1 MEMSLW
7 TLLLLLLSFVSR
19 GNTGECPKPVLEG
32 NVVLSDSALFENN
45 FPDGSVVSL
54 KCATGYKV
62 DEGSS
67 TITCLGG
74 EWSHQELTCKK
85 KDCGPPKPSPNMK
98 FNIPSGTLFG
108 DYVRPYCDRG
118 YYLQGSQS
126 RQCLAFGWT
135 GRSKCLL
142 VTCGKP
148 PEIPNSVIVTD
159 HKKEIMEFEDVI
171 EYRCEDGYTLVGSGS
186 VVCQEN
192 GKYSSLLECKDECP
206 KPVLEGNVV
215 LSDSALLKNNF
226 PDGSVVS
233 LKCATGYKVDEGSST
248 ITCVGGEWSHQEL
261 TCKKKDCGPPTP
273 SPNMKFN
280 IPSGTLFG
288 DYVRPYCDRGYYLQG
303 SSYKQCLA
311 FGWTG
316 RSKCLLVTC
325 GKPPEIPNSVI
336 VTDHK
341 KEIMEFEDVIEYRC
355 EDGYTLVGSGSVVCQ
370 ENGKYSSLPQC
381 KGECPKPVLEGN
393 VVLSDSALLKN
404 NFPDGSVVSL
414 KCATGYKVDEGSSTI
429 TCLGGEWSHQE
440 LTCKVVTCGKPPE
453 IPNSVIVTDHKKEI
467 MEFEDVIEYR
477 CEDGYTLVG
486 NGSVVC
492 HENGNYSSL
501 LQCKGECP
509 KPVLEGNVVL
519 SGSALLEN
527 NFPDGSVVILKCA
540 TGYKVDEGSSTITCL
555 DGEWSHQELTCKV
568 VTCGKPPE
576 IPNSVIVTDHKKE
589 IMEFE
594 DVIEYRCEDGYTL
607 VGNGSV
613 VCQENGKY
621 SSLPQCEVVT
631 CGKPPEIPNSVI
643 VTDHKKEIMEFEDVI
658 EYRCEDGYTLVGSRS
673 VVCQENGKYSSLLQC
688 KDECPKPVLEG
699 NVVLS
704 DSALLKNNFPDGSV
718 VILKCAT
725 GYKVDE
731 GSSTIT
737 CLDGEWSHQELTCKV
752 VTCGKP
758 PEIPNSVI
766 VTDHKKEIMEFEDVI
781 EYRCEDGYTL
791 VGNGSVVC
799 QENGNYSSLLQCEG
813 TYAVLISALVI
824 GIAVLGCTGICLF
837 FKCLKKRKGSYN
849 TGEEKM
855 PKDALMQRQSFIYY

>member
-19 GNTGECPKPVLEG
+19 GNT
-32 NVVLSDSALFENN
+32 
-45 FPDGSVVSL
+45 
-54 KCATGYKV
+54 
-62 DEGSS
+62 
-67 TITCLGG
+67 
-74 EWSHQELTCKK
+74 
-85 KDCGPPKPSPNMK
+85 
-98 FNIPSGTLFG
+98 
-108 DYVRPYCDRG
+108 
-118 YYLQGSQS
+118 
-126 RQCLAFGWT
+126 
-135 GRSKCLL
+135 
-142 VTCGKP
+142 
-148 PEIPNSVIVTD
+148 
-159 HKKEIMEFEDVI
+159 
-171 EYRCEDGYTLVGSGS
+171 
-186 VVCQEN
+186 
-192 GKYSSLLECKDECP
+192 DECP

-316 RSKCLLVTC
+316 RSKCLCKFKMFHPLVTC

-429 TCLGGEWSHQE
+429 TCLG
-440 LTCKVVTCGKPPE
+440 
-453 IPNSVIVTDHKKEI
+453 
-467 MEFEDVIEYR
+467 
-477 CEDGYTLVG
+477 
-486 NGSVVC
+486 
-492 HENGNYSSL
+492 
-501 LQCKGECP
+501 
-509 KPVLEGNVVL
+509 
-519 SGSALLEN
+519 
-527 NFPDGSVVILKCA
+527 
-540 TGYKVDEGSSTITCL
+540 
-555 DGEWSHQELTCKV
+555 GEWSHQELTCKV